1 MKNYIQLGDNI
12 TLPAPVAVT
21 SGQGALIG
29 SIFGVASTDAA
40 INEEVSF
47 VRVGVFTLP
56 KPASQAWAVGVK
68 LYWDNTAKNV
78 TSTVGSNTLI
88 GAAAAAVGGGAG
100 ETLGNVLLTGQ
111 VA

>member
-12 TLPAPVAVT
+12 TLPAPYAVA
-21 SGQGALIG
+21 SGGGALIG

-40 INEEVSF
+40 NAEEISF

-56 KPASQAWAVGVK
+56 KPGSQAWTVGVK

-78 TSTVGSNTLI
+78 TTTSASNTLI
-88 GAAAAAVGGGAG
+88 GAAAAAVGSGAG
-100 ETLGNVLLTGQ
+100 ETSGAVLLTGQ

>member
-1 MKNYIQLGDNI
+1 MKNFVQQGENL
-12 TLPAPVAVT
+12 TLPAPYGVN
-21 SGQGALIG
+21 SGDGALIG

-40 INEEVSF
+40 TGDDCAF

-56 KPASQAWAVGVK
+56 KPGAQAWAAGAP
-68 LYWDNTAKNV
+68 LYWDDAAKNV
-78 TSTVGSNTLI
+78 TTTAAGNTLI

-100 ETLGNVLLTGQ
+100 ETAGRVLLTGQ